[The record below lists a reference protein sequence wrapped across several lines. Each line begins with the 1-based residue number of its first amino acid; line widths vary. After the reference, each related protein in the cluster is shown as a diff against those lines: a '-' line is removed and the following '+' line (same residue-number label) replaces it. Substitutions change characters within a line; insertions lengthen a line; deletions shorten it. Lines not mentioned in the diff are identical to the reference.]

1 MFSDDVDELLAF
13 QRVRVVRSTAPALL
27 CAIGDKR
34 VWLPR
39 EHIRGRL
46 WSRGDCGTLLVRRWV
61 ALDRRLTLPGETGLV
76 PEQAAAQPS
85 VPAHVMRKLPEVER
99 GH

>member
-13 QRVRVVRSTAPALL
+13 QRVRVVRSTTPALL

-46 WSRGDCGTLLVRRWV
+46 WSRGDRGTLFVRRWV
-61 ALDRRLTLPGETGLV
+61 ALDRRLTLPGESIV
-76 PEQAAAQPS
+76 PHQAAAQPN
-85 VPAHVMRKLPEVER
+85 VPAHVMPKLPDVER